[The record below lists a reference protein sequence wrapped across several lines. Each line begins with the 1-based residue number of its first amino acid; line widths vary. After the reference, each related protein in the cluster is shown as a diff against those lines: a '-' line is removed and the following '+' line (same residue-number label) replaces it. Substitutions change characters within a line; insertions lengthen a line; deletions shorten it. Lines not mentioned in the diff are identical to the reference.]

1 MSENLRPFTTQR
13 SLALNGGWLKPTQ
26 SVYVHVQDVDGVDFV
41 KLGREP
47 WLQGA
52 LFGTKKRGVWKDVSL
67 FKCMTDLRNDAVDQV
82 IKHTMDAKD
91 PMADAEQSGVDLQQA
106 NIRAKLFH
114 DAKIPA
120 IITIDL
126 ESFTTPDGRPIPA
139 KSCRV
144 MSTPCR
150 RTAVHMEAIGSNFDW
165 LLHAMV
171 KTWAVAQKNDEEQQA
186 SDHLQSFLQE
196 FEYMVP
202 KPVKMKALDSDQVLV
217 SVWLRDSQGKW
228 KIRKRGCSKF
238 KCNTDDAEHFKATIL
253 RAAHILKK
261 EFDANH
267 VLWEDPGDPQEG
279 QVSDSTA

>member
-1 MSENLRPFTTQR
+1 MSENIRPFTTQR

-26 SVYVHVQDVDGVDFV
+26 SVHVHVQDVDGVDFV
-41 KLGREP
+41 KLGLQP

-52 LFGTKKRGVWKDVSL
+52 LFGTKKRGVWKNVSL
-67 FKCMTDLRNDAVDQV
+67 FKYMTDLRNVVVDEA
-82 IKHTMDAKD
+82 IKHTMDATD

-114 DAKIPA
+114 DAKIPTM
-120 IITIDL
+120 ITINL

-165 LLHAMV
+165 LVHAV
-171 KTWAVAQKNDEEQQA
+171 EKNWAGAQNTVEEQQA
-186 SDHLQSFLQE
+186 SDQLQSFLQE

-202 KPVKMKALDSDQVLV
+202 KPVKMKAVDSHQVLV

-228 KIRKRGCSKF
+228 KIRKKAAAMSTTLLTMLIISELTSSGLHVCSRRSSMRTMSFGKSLEIP
-238 KCNTDDAEHFKATIL
+238 KKA
-253 RAAHILKK
+253 K
-261 EFDANH
+261 
-267 VLWEDPGDPQEG
+267 
-279 QVSDSTA
+279 

>member
-1 MSENLRPFTTQR
+1 MSENIRPFTTQR

-26 SVYVHVQDVDGVDFV
+26 SVHVHVQDVDGVDFV
-41 KLGREP
+41 KLGLQP

-52 LFGTKKRGVWKDVSL
+52 LFGTKKRGVWKNVSL
-67 FKCMTDLRNDAVDQV
+67 FKCMTDLRNVVVDEA
-82 IKHTMDAKD
+82 IKHTMDATD

-114 DAKIPA
+114 DAKIPTV
-120 IITIDL
+120 ITINL

-165 LLHAMV
+165 LVHAV
-171 KTWAVAQKNDEEQQA
+171 EKNWAGAQNTVEEQQA
-186 SDHLQSFLQE
+186 SDQLQSFLQE

-202 KPVKMKALDSDQVLV
+202 KPVKMKAVDSHQVLV

-228 KIRKRGCSKF
+228 KIRKKGCS
-238 KCNTDDAEHFKATIL
+238 NVNYPTDDVDQFRASLL
-253 RAAHILKK
+253 RTARMLKK

-267 VLWEDPGDPQEG
+267 VLWEEPGDPQEG
-279 QVSDSTA
+279 QVSDSAV

>member
-1 MSENLRPFTTQR
+1 MSENIRPFTTQR
-13 SLALNGGWLKPTQ
+13 SLALNGGWLKATQ

-52 LFGTKKRGVWKDVSL
+52 LFGTKKRGLWKDLSL
-67 FKCMTDLRNDAVDQV
+67 FKYMTDLRNVVVDEI
-82 IKHTMDAKD
+82 IKSTMDATD

-106 NIRAKLFH
+106 NKRAKLFH
-114 DAKIPA
+114 DAKVPT
-120 IITIDL
+120 IITINL

-139 KSCRV
+139 KSCKV

-165 LLHAMV
+165 LVHAV
-171 KTWAVAQKNDEEQQA
+171 DKTWVGAEKNDEEQQA
-186 SDHLQSFLQE
+186 SDHLQAFLKE

-202 KPVKMKALDSDQVLV
+202 KPVKMKAVDSDKV
-217 SVWLRDSQGKW
+217 SVWVWLRDSEGKW
-228 KIRKRGCSKF
+228 KKKKRSCINVNYPS
-238 KCNTDDAEHFKATIL
+238 DDVEHFKANLL
-253 RAAHILKK
+253 RAARILKK

-267 VLWEDPGDPQEG
+267 VHWEEPGDPQEG
-279 QVSDSTA
+279 QVSDSAQ